1 MEVKITMLLLN
12 KTAVMESLSH
22 AECIDTLIDTMQSVS
37 CGDVIMPLRQF
48 IKIPNTAGK
57 FTVMP
62 GYLGKPASF
71 GVKIVS
77 KFPREPGSPY
87 GTHVGAVMIFDTEN
101 GTALAMLHG
110 GELTAIRTAA
120 ASGLATRQLSRENA
134 QTLTLLGCGEE
145 ASHHIKAMLAVR
157 PLKKIIVWGRSLER
171 AQAFVE
177 AQKLPSSIHIRAEV
191 DAETAVAAADIICT
205 VTSATTPIIKGEWVT
220 PGTHINLVGAA
231 LRTSAEADT
240 ELVKRS
246 RFYVDFRTSA
256 MAQAGEL
263 LNAIEQ
269 GAVTEEHII
278 GEIGEVLAKQKPG
291 RQFAADITVYKSLG
305 VAAQD
310 LAAAS
315 CAFNNAIKLDKGVSI
330 DW

>member
-1 MEVKITMLLLN
+1 MLLLN

-22 AECIDTLIDTMQSVS
+22 AECIDALINTMQSVS
-37 CGDVIMPLRQF
+37 SGDVIMPLRQF
-48 IKIPNTAGK
+48 MQIPNTAGK

-62 GYLGKPASF
+62 GYVGKPASF

-77 KFPREPGSPY
+77 KFPRAADSPH
-87 GTHVGAVMIFDTEN
+87 GTHVGAVMIFDTEH
-101 GTALAMLHG
+101 GTPLAMLHG

-120 ASGLATRQLSRENA
+120 ASGLATRQLAREDA
-134 QTLTLLGCGEE
+134 KTLTLLGCGEE
-145 ASHHIKAMLAVR
+145 AQHHLKAMLAVR
-157 PLKKIIVWGRSLER
+157 TLRKIIVWGRSIDR

-177 AQKLPSSIHIRAEV
+177 AQNLPASIEICVEA
-191 DAETAVAAADIICT
+191 DAKTAVTAADIVCT
-205 VTSATTPIIKGEWVT
+205 VTSATMPILKGEWVA
-220 PGTHINLVGAA
+220 PGTHVNLVGAA
-231 LRTSAEADT
+231 MRTSAEADT

-246 RFYVDFRTSA
+246 RFYIDYRTSA

-291 RQFAADITVYKSLG
+291 RQSDNDITVYKSLG

-315 CAFNNAIKLDKGVSI
+315 CAFHNALKLGKGVNI
-330 DW
+330 DWQ

>member
-1 MEVKITMLLLN
+1 MLLLN

-22 AECIDTLIDTMQSVS
+22 AQCIDVLSDAMQSVS

-48 IKIPNTAGK
+48 IQIPNTAGK
-57 FTVMP
+57 FTLMP
-62 GYLGKPASF
+62 GYASF

-77 KFPREPGSPY
+77 KFPREARSPH
-87 GTHVGAVMIFDTEN
+87 GTHVGAVMIFDAEH
-101 GTALAMLHG
+101 GIPLAMLHG

-120 ASGLATRQLSRENA
+120 ASGLATRELARKNA
-134 QTLTLLGCGEE
+134 ETLTLLGCGEE
-145 ASHHIKAMLAVR
+145 AQHHLKAMLAVR
-157 PLKKIIVWGRSLER
+157 PLKKIILWGRSVER
-171 AQAFVE
+171 AQAFVDAQNLPATVQIEVE
-177 AQKLPSSIHIRAEV
+177 A

-205 VTSATTPIIKGEWVT
+205 VTSATSPILKGEWLT
-220 PGTHINLVGAA
+220 PGTHVNLVGAA

-240 ELVKRS
+240 EVVKRS
-246 RFYVDFRTSA
+246 RFYIDYRISA

-269 GAVTEEHII
+269 GAITQEHII
-278 GEIGEVLAKQKPG
+278 GEIGEVLAGQKPG
-291 RQFAADITVYKSLG
+291 RQSATDITVYKSLG

-315 CAFNNAIKLDKGVSI
+315 CALNNALKLNKGVSI
-330 DW
+330 DWQ

>member
-1 MEVKITMLLLN
+1 MLLLN

-22 AECIDTLIDTMQSVS
+22 ADCINALVDTMQSVS
-37 CGDVIMPLRQF
+37 SGDVIMPLRQF
-48 IKIPNTAGK
+48 MQIPNTAGK

-62 GYLGKPASF
+62 GYVAKPASF

-77 KFPREPGSPY
+77 KFPRESGSPY
-87 GTHVGAVMIFDTEN
+87 GTHVGAVMIFDAEQ
-101 GTALAMLHG
+101 GTPLALLHG

-120 ASGLATRQLSRENA
+120 ASGLATRQLARENA
-134 QTLTLLGCGEE
+134 ETLTLLGCGEQ
-145 ASHHIKAMLAVR
+145 AQHHLKAMLAVR
-157 PLKKIIVWGRSLER
+157 SLKKVIVWGRSVER
-171 AQAFVE
+171 AQAFAEAANLPASTQIYVE
-177 AQKLPSSIHIRAEV
+177 TNAK
-191 DAETAVAAADIICT
+191 TAVAAADIICT
-205 VTSATTPIIKGEWVT
+205 VTSATKPILKGEWVA

-231 LRTSAEADT
+231 MRTSAEADT

-246 RFYVDFRTSA
+246 RFYIDYRTSA

-263 LNAIEQ
+263 LDAIEQ
-269 GAVTEEHII
+269 GSVSEEHII

-291 RQFAADITVYKSLG
+291 RESATDITVYKSLG

-315 CAFNNAIKLDKGVSI
+315 CAFNNALKLDKGVSI
-330 DW
+330 DWQ